1 MKSALLAMMAALVLL
16 VPPVA
21 SHGGEWEE
29 EGRDVRVDV
38 TADTFELRSDRT
50 EGEGSDQIR
59 FRLDGDNIRFRL
71 DFREDATD
79 LTAEAELRVELER
92 VFEFRDAD
100 GDGGFQDGED
110 VRSEHQASDLELL
123 NLTSSAVSS
132 GGVDGI
138 QAAATYRFRD
148 APGST
153 LTFRAT
159 VFGDAATFQ
168 GLPLDPVDVKVDF
181 LFDNFPYRDGDTL
194 PALEARVDA
203 LAGTSNLTLDAISFA
218 AGNLT
223 ATFRWEDNATV
234 DGSDLPVRTT
244 VRPDG
249 AETLLVTF
257 AYARG
262 DDIVHDPT
270 LGFSL
275 AEAVVTTA
283 RILGNLAFY
292 AVGAVAA
299 VVLFAGVAYGRRGRK
314 VKGSGPG

>member
-223 ATFRWEDNATV
+223 ATFRWEDTATV
-234 DGSDLPVRTT
+234 DGIDRPVRTT
-244 VRPDG
+244 VASR
-249 AETLLVTF
+249 ENESLSVTF

-262 DDIVHDPT
+262 ADIVHDPT

-275 AEAVVTTA
+275 RDVLATTS
-283 RILGNLAFY
+283 RILGNPAFY
-292 AVGAVAA
+292 ALGVVASLAVFSGL
-299 VVLFAGVAYGRRGRK
+299 VLIRRRK
-314 VKGSGPG
+314 VKGSGPV